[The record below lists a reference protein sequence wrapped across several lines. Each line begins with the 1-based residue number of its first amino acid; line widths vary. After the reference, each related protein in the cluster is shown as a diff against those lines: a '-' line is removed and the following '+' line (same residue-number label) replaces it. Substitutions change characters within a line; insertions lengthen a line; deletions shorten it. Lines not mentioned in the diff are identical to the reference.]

1 MTEAKLERM
10 RLFFL
15 SLNYEIGFPCI
26 HRELKNYIDD
36 DDLTTWRQVHNR
48 YLQFPLDYPVECDD
62 EDDQQNGKDDVV
74 IGAENENEEDE
85 DQDDDEDEHD
95 DDDNND
101 DDNAEQKDDSD
112 QNYLITNNVVPKH
125 TVIDSV
131 LKGLSIARKKY
142 YLLQTIR
149 SFDTWFKYK
158 RIYFSHIS
166 LQRLKED
173 CCDTC
178 IKYKLQL
185 EDPNLDE
192 DERRDIITTL
202 QVN

>member
-1 MTEAKLERM
+1 MTEAKLDRM

-15 SLNYEIGFPCI
+15 SLSYEIGFPCI
-26 HRELKNYIDD
+26 HREVKNYIED

-48 YLQFPLDYPVECDD
+48 YLQFPLDYPVEYDD
-62 EDDQQNGKDDVV
+62 VDDVQNREDDVV
-74 IGAENENEEDE
+74 IGAEDEIEEDA
-85 DQDDDEDEHD
+85 DNDDIADEHEHD
-95 DDDNND
+95 DDDQQND
-101 DDNAEQKDDSD
+101 DDPD
-112 QNYLITNNVVPKH
+112 QNYLIVNNVVPKQ

-131 LKGLSIARKKY
+131 LEGLSNAKKKY
-142 YLLQTIR
+142 YLQQSIR

-185 EDPNLDE
+185 EDENLDD
-192 DERRDIITTL
+192 DERQDIITTL